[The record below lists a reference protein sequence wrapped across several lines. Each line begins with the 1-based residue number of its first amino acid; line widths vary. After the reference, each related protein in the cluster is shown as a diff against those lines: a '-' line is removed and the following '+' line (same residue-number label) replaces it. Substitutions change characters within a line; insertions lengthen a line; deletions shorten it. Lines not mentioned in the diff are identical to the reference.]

1 MTDIQLVRL
10 LISDNVPPYH
20 FTDVQ
25 IQAFL
30 TIGGSV
36 YLAAALALKSWAA
49 SLTATLDSERIGD
62 YAYTSGNAAK
72 KVELADEYIALNNT
86 LGTGGI
92 ALDIASMNLTG
103 AADDNTLVVP

>member
-10 LISDNVPPYH
+10 LISDDVLPYH

-30 TIGGSV
+30 TMAGGAV

-49 SLTATLDSERIGD
+49 SLTGTMDSERIGD
-62 YAYTSGNAAK
+62 YAYSNSNAK
-72 KVELADEYIALNNT
+72 KKIELADEYIKLNAT
-86 LGTGGI
+86 LPVM
-92 ALDIASMNLTG
+92 DIASMNLTG
-103 AADDNTLVVP
+103 IVEE